1 MDPTLVVGLD
11 VAAPR
16 ACTAVAVRDGR
27 AVTEADWMET
37 SNAAD
42 MIAWIVSVA
51 PAAVGIDAPQSWNRR
66 LLLPD
71 SRSRVC
77 DHELLRRRISLYQV
91 PARTDVES
99 GAAEL
104 PAWMEAGFGFF
115 RSLTRA
121 SRGFEKARE
130 GALPG
135 AFGQPPA
142 VLEVYPYATFATL
155 LVGLPERK
163 TSRRGVHRRVACL
176 RREGLRWEDYYDH
189 DSLDALA
196 AALTALRFVQGRVCA
211 VGDPREG
218 LIWLPVPPGELRD
231 AYEPLS

>member
-16 ACTAVAVRDGR
+16 ACIAVAVRDGR
-27 AVTEADWMET
+27 PVAEADWMET

-42 MIAWIVSVA
+42 MVAWIVSLA
-51 PAAVGIDAPQSWNRR
+51 PAAVGIDAPQGWNRR
-66 LLLPD
+66 LLLPE

-91 PARTDVES
+91 PARADVES
-99 GAAEL
+99 GAAKL
-104 PAWMEAGFGFF
+104 PARMETGFGFF
-115 RSLTRA
+115 HSLTRP
-121 SRGFEKARE
+121 SRGFEKAQD

-142 VLEVYPYATFATL
+142 VLEVYPYAAFTTL
-155 LVGLPERK
+155 LGGLPERK
-163 TSRRGVHRRVACL
+163 TSRRGMHRRVACL
-176 RREGLRWEDYYDH
+176 RREGLRWEGYYDH

-196 AALTALRFVQGRVCA
+196 AALTALRFVQGRACA
-211 VGDPREG
+211 VGDAREG
-218 LIWLPVPPGELRD
+218 LIWLPVPRGGLRD
-231 AYEPLS
+231 AYASLS